1 MLSSSA
7 TSIPV
12 VFDAPKLFPMGLVL
26 FRGRELKGLGLPLI
40 LLIGTLLLTLAP
52 ALMFTV
58 FRIRYFIKV
67 WPMFSVPSLPGRAIA
82 WGSP

>member
-1 MLSSSA
+1 
-7 TSIPV
+7 
-12 VFDAPKLFPMGLVL
+12 
-26 FRGRELKGLGLPLI
+26 LPLI